1 MNMEEQGEF
10 LFESIRYK
18 SPEDVEKFVESIDSI
33 QSFYVLTKAI
43 DMAYSRG
50 VYSLQESEILSKSIR
65 VLTKNLK

>member
-10 LFESIRYK
+10 LFDSIRYK
-18 SPEDVEKFVESIDSI
+18 SPEDVEKFVESMDSI

-43 DMAYSRG
+43 EMGHTRG
-50 VYSLQESEILSKSIR
+50 VYSLQESEILSKAIR

>member
-1 MNMEEQGEF
+1 MNIEEQGEF

-18 SPEDVEKFVESIDSI
+18 STEDLEKFVESIDSI

-43 DMAYSRG
+43 EMAYFRG

-65 VLTKNLK
+65 ILTKNLK